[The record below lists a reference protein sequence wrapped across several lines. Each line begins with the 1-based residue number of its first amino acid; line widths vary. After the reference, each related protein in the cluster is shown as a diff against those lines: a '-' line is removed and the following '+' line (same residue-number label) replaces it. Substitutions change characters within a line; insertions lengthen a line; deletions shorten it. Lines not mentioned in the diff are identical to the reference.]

1 MADPPDEEE
10 TGQGQGQSLWDTKQD
25 RLEEQGAVSSST
37 SEGAVSS
44 STSEVRAGTEAR
56 GTTRG
61 KGRR

>member
-1 MADPPDEEE
+1 MADPLDEEE

-37 SEGAVSS
+37 SE
-44 STSEVRAGTEAR
+44 VRAGTEAR